1 MSKAE
6 FPRAA
11 EGGDERRAHIES
23 AVVGVIARAGIERLT
38 VRAVAEAAGCSKGL
52 VEHYFGNKA
61 SLVAAAAEW
70 ANRTYL
76 ARVHRAVG
84 DHRGLAALE
93 IRLRQLLP
101 YREEI
106 LHEWKA
112 RLAFWQQSS
121 RDARVADSS
130 RSAFQDV
137 YDQLLDDVQVA
148 SALGE
153 IPDSVPIQETAEMVL
168 VMLVGWSTLCINNP
182 RLREQAPLDRR
193 VTMLLNLLRSA
204 ELTGLIVGDPEVDY

>member
-1 MSKAE
+1 MSKVE
-6 FPRAA
+6 FPRAT
-11 EGGDERRAHIES
+11 EGGDERRAHIEA
-23 AVVGVIARAGIERLT
+23 AVVAVIARSGIERLT
-38 VRAVAEAAGCSKGL
+38 VRAVAAAAGCSKGL

-61 SLVAAAAEW
+61 SLVAAAADW

-76 ARVHRAVG
+76 DRVRRAVG
-84 DHRGLAALE
+84 DQRGLAALE

-121 RDARVADSS
+121 CDTRVADSS
-130 RSAFQDV
+130 RSAFWQV
-137 YDQLLDDVQVA
+137 HDQLLGDVQVA
-148 SALGE
+148 RDEGQ
-153 IPDSVPIQETAEMVL
+153 IPASVPLQETAELVL

-182 RLREQAPLDRR
+182 RLREHAPLDRR
-193 VTMLLNLLRSA
+193 LTMLLNLLRSG
-204 ELTGLIVGDPEVDY
+204 ELTGLVVGDPEVDY

>member
-1 MSKAE
+1 
-6 FPRAA
+6 
-11 EGGDERRAHIES
+11 
-23 AVVGVIARAGIERLT
+23 
-38 VRAVAEAAGCSKGL
+38 
-52 VEHYFGNKA
+52 
-61 SLVAAAAEW
+61 
-70 ANRTYL
+70 
-76 ARVHRAVG
+76 
-84 DHRGLAALE
+84 
-93 IRLRQLLP
+93 
-101 YREEI
+101 
-106 LHEWKA
+106 
-112 RLAFWQQSS
+112 
-121 RDARVADSS
+121 VADSS